1 MVWNPNTDC
10 RVISKTS
17 KEISRYRNKG
27 RTPVTWALGKQQRDI
42 LGTATL
48 VCEEQT
54 RLWTL
59 ARVCWASW
67 KNALVGT
74 WLPLILQSL
83 LGKPRVVPQHSSDL
97 FAEQIPCFAP
107 TKSSTD
113 DVNLDKD
120 QYSLEVL
127 FPLPTNHQ
135 ILGVQDIVPS
145 VLKAGV
151 AKAWWPAPC
160 TPLLF

>member
-1 MVWNPNTDC
+1 M
-10 RVISKTS
+10 
-17 KEISRYRNKG
+17 
-27 RTPVTWALGKQQRDI
+27 
-42 LGTATL
+42 
-48 VCEEQT
+48 
-54 RLWTL
+54 
-59 ARVCWASW
+59 
-67 KNALVGT
+67 
-74 WLPLILQSL
+74 PLILQSL
-83 LGKPRVVPQHSSDL
+83 LGKPRVVSQHSSDL

-120 QYSLEVL
+120 QDSLEVL

-151 AKAWWPAPC
+151 AKG
-160 TPLLF
+160 